1 MTVTRQRPTTVVE
14 GLLLTHATTLL
25 YVRHAK
31 VLLEYLR
38 VRRLVRLR
46 READSPEE
54 VLPVAVRREE
64 TDADVDKLYLF
75 VNLIRINDEKNI
87 FCNNIN
93 ALVVLGGKSS
103 KYIRHKWIEYPQT

>member
-1 MTVTRQRPTTVVE
+1 MAENPLPIHATVTRQRLTTVVE
-14 GLLLTHATTLL
+14 GLLPTHATTLR

-31 VLLEYLR
+31 VLLAYL
-38 VRRLVRLR
+38 RLR

-75 VNLIRINDEKNI
+75 VN
-87 FCNNIN
+87 
-93 ALVVLGGKSS
+93 
-103 KYIRHKWIEYPQT
+103 

>member
-14 GLLLTHATTLL
+14 GLLPTHATTLR

-31 VLLEYLR
+31 VLLAYLR

-54 VLPVAVRREE
+54 VLPVAVRREV

-75 VNLIRINDEKNI
+75 VN
-87 FCNNIN
+87 
-93 ALVVLGGKSS
+93 
-103 KYIRHKWIEYPQT
+103 